1 MKSSLTLIFIVFLF
15 CLLCACAER
24 REIEELG
31 FVVGAAY
38 DQAPGSGIK
47 GTYQIR
53 LTLKE
58 IYMGRNAIE
67 NEQQQMDNL
76 IIMIYF
82 SFDHVD
88 TTNLYETN
96 GFVYQLY
103 TNSLETNSSD

>member
-1 MKSSLTLIFIVFLF
+1 
-15 CLLCACAER
+15 
-24 REIEELG
+24 
-31 FVVGAAY
+31 
-38 DQAPGSGIK
+38 
-47 GTYQIR
+47 
-53 LTLKE
+53 
-58 IYMGRNAIE
+58 MGRNAIE
-67 NEQQQMDNL
+67 NKQQQQIDNL

>member
-1 MKSSLTLIFIVFLF
+1 MLTKLTEVISKFFYV
-15 CLLCACAER
+15 A
-24 REIEELG
+24 
-31 FVVGAAY
+31 
-38 DQAPGSGIK
+38 
-47 GTYQIR
+47 R
-53 LTLKE
+53 LTLKG
-58 IYMGRNAIE
+58 IGMGRNAVE
-67 NEQQQMDNL
+67 NEQQQIDDL